1 MRVSLL
7 MLITMILTFILLYF
21 FIKYARKLGF
31 IDTPNER
38 SMHTDPVP
46 RGGGICFAGATLTV
60 SFLSILF
67 DYQQLAQYYYVYIAI
82 AIVFFTG
89 IYDDKK
95 GISPKIKFLFIILAS
110 ILLIANGI
118 YIKSLGTFLGQGV
131 SLPLF
136 LAVPFTVFAIVGFT
150 NALNL
155 IDGLDGLAGAITMII
170 LGAFLW
176 IGYAYHDYLM
186 ILLSSLFMASITA
199 FLFFNWNPAK
209 VFMGDS
215 GSLTLGFVVSILAIR
230 ATDHIEPTAV
240 LFIVVLPVLDTF
252 IVMTRRIQR
261 GISPFSASKT
271 HMHHILY
278 NRYKDVKYTVII
290 LLFIQIAF
298 TIIGLQFRNS
308 DGFLSLILF
317 AILFFVFLN
326 LFDER
331 IRHRKRVTNTGKRK
345 KRRKEKDSA
354 SES

>member
-1 MRVSLL
+1 
-7 MLITMILTFILLYF
+7 
-21 FIKYARKLGF
+21 
-31 IDTPNER
+31 
-38 SMHTDPVP
+38 MHTDPIP
-46 RGGGICFAGATLTV
+46 RGGGICFVGSTLII
-60 SFLSILF
+60 SFLAVLF
-67 DYQQLAQYYYVYIAI
+67 DYRQLTQYYYIYIAI
-82 AIVFFTG
+82 AIVFLTG
-89 IYDDKK
+89 MYDDKN
-95 GISPKIKFLFIILAS
+95 GISPKAKFLFILLAS
-110 ILLIANGI
+110 ILLFANGI
-118 YIKSLGTFLGQGV
+118 YIKSLGTFLGQGI
-131 SLPLF
+131 SLPLLF
-136 LAVPFTVFAIVGFT
+136 AIPFTAFAIVGFT

-155 IDGLDGLAGAITMII
+155 IDGLDGLAGTITVII

-278 NRYKDVKYTVII
+278 SRYRDVKYTVII

-317 AILFFVFLN
+317 AILFFIFLN

-331 IRHRKRVTNTGKRK
+331 IRHRKKVGNNK
-345 KRRKEKDSA
+345 KSKKDKEVKETTQ
-354 SES
+354 ES